1 LSNPKTI
8 VLHANIEGMHYLQE
22 SMPKIDS
29 SLIRPKHATPPSA
42 STQRNRIA
50 EKDRP
55 ETESRNAVTTGET
68 AECYLHGTD
77 AGRPDEGEM
86 TPNR

>member
-1 LSNPKTI
+1 M
-8 VLHANIEGMHYLQE
+8 LHASIEGMHYLQK
-22 SMPKIDS
+22 SMLKIDGS
-29 SLIRPKHATPPSA
+29 IIRPKHATPASA
-42 STQRNRIA
+42 LTWRNRIA

-68 AECYLHGTD
+68 AEWHPHGAN